1 MTAWREM
8 VSRIEALEGLAFD
21 PQLVDEMQRRA
32 SAGGAAAQNAIRFYT
47 PSFKA
52 YSSTEFSSC
61 GRQAWPAVSITGAD
75 CALQC
80 DHCRG
85 QLLKS
90 MVPARTPEALWQVAN
105 EQIAAGAQGML
116 LSGGS
121 NRRNEVDYAAFFPT
135 IARIKTAFPTF
146 RIAMHTALVGRDAAR
161 RMEAAGVDV
170 AMLDLIGA
178 QDTVRQVYH
187 LKRPVADFEAA
198 LANLTETSM
207 EVVPH
212 IVIGLHFGH
221 LLGEWNALEMVQ
233 RHRPAALVLVVI
245 MPFYA
250 AATRPF
256 ATPRSDEVGR
266 FFLDA
271 RKALPD
277 IPIRLGCA
285 RPPGKAKQEID
296 AYAVLAGLDG
306 IAHPAEG
313 AVELAVRRGLAL
325 HIEPSCC
332 SVPAGVGIP
341 NSVSSRPLL
350 RMDIQGLVTPRPVD
364 NGLAHSPAVS
374 AAVGDSAL
382 P

>member
-1 MTAWREM
+1 VTSWLERL
-8 VSRIEALEGLAFD
+8 SCIEALEGLDLD
-21 PQLVDEMQRRA
+21 PRLVDEMERR
-32 SAGGAAAQNAIRFYT
+32 GAARPAGRNAISFYT

-52 YSSTEFSSC
+52 YASTEFSSC
-61 GRQAWPAVSITGAD
+61 GRTAWPAVSVTGAD

-85 QLLKS
+85 QLLQA
-90 MVPARTPEALWQVAN
+90 MLPARTPEALWQVAN
-105 EQIAAGAQGML
+105 EQIAAGARGML

-121 NRRNEVDYAAFFPT
+121 NRRNEVDYGTFLPT
-135 IARIKTAFPTF
+135 IARIKRAFPAF
-146 RIAMHTALVGRDAAR
+146 RIALHTTLVGREAAR
-161 RMEAAGVDV
+161 RMEDAGVDV

-178 QDTVRQVYH
+178 QDSVQQVYH

-198 LANLTETSM
+198 LASLVETSM
-207 EVVPH
+207 QVVPH
-212 IVIGLHFGH
+212 IVIGLHYGY

-233 RHRPAALVLVVI
+233 RHRPSSLVLVVI

-250 AATRPF
+250 TAARPF

-271 RKALPD
+271 RNALPD
-277 IPIRLGCA
+277 MPIRLGCA

-313 AVELAVRRGLAL
+313 AVELAVRLGRVPQ
-325 HIEPSCC
+325 IESVCC
-332 SVPAGVGIP
+332 SVPVGAGAP
-341 NSVSSRPLL
+341 NPVSAQPLL
-350 RMDIQGLVTPRPVD
+350 RMDIQRLSAAGPDRDGPASPHALPVAA
-364 NGLAHSPAVS
+364 GHSPHR
-374 AAVGDSAL
+374 
-382 P
+382 